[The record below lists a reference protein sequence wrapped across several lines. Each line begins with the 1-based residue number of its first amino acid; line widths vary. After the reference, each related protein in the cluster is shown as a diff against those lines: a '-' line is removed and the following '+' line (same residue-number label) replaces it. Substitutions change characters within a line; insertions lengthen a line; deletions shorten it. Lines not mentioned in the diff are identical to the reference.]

1 MFARKPQPS
10 TAASRRSSHNAERKK
25 AALKSPAA
33 PQAVAQ
39 LRRRLAEVEAE
50 LESFKSRHRWV
61 ESALVSQRHGR
72 QVLEA
77 AISATYNE
85 TINRIRDVVRAAIP
99 RDATV
104 LVVSKGDEELL
115 KLDGRRGWHFPQ
127 DTDGGYAGHYP
138 SDSAAAIEHLQVLIA
153 KGAQYL
159 LLPNTAFWWLEHYRG
174 FEDHLERVHLRIWRD
189 DRCALYIL
197 RRDLEAR
204 LTSSAEAKR
213 CDEAPSNVQALPP
226 ASAPLPDIVC
236 FPIISWDYRF
246 QRPQQLMRQFAI
258 AGHRVFYLSYEFRT
272 KGEPYILRPLAERI
286 SEVSLRGS
294 HFKVRQG
301 LLDEDSRQA
310 LIASLAAL
318 RTASL
323 PGAAVALVQSAF
335 WWPVIREAAAAFGW
349 PIVYDCM
356 DHHAG
361 FTASNPLTV
370 EQERELLAGADLVV
384 ASSAGLERE
393 ARKLNRQ
400 VLLLRN
406 ACDYDHFAKVR
417 PKLHGAR
424 PVIGYYGAIAEWFD
438 SDLVA
443 DLAKR
448 RPDWDFILVGSSL
461 GADIRRLSR
470 LPNMTLPGEKPYA
483 EIPDWLAKFDVTI
496 LPFRRTPLT
505 EATNPV
511 KAYEIFAAGKPLVS
525 VPLPEITSLV
535 PLARLASTVKDFERE
550 IENEL
555 CRPDPGLELRRRAV
569 ARDNTWRKR
578 FDVLAPAIERVCQ
591 HPRRADRLV
600 AAPKHLDSAC
610 SAKRKNESKSLS
622 TLRTYSYEP
631 GPH

>member
-1 MFARKPQPS
+1 M
-10 TAASRRSSHNAERKK
+10 
-25 AALKSPAA
+25 
-33 PQAVAQ
+33 
-39 LRRRLAEVEAE
+39 
-50 LESFKSRHRWV
+50 ESFKSRHRWV
-61 ESALVSQRHGR
+61 ESALVSQRHAR

-77 AISATYNE
+77 AISATYSE
-85 TINRIRDVVRAAIP
+85 TVNRIRDVVRAAIP

-138 SDSAAAIEHLQVLIA
+138 ADSAAAVEHLQGLIA

-189 DRCALYIL
+189 DCCALYIL
-197 RRDLEAR
+197 RREVEGR
-204 LTSSAEAKR
+204 LTSSAEAKP
-213 CDEAPSNVQALPP
+213 CDISPENVHTLRP
-226 ASAPLPDIVC
+226 ASGQARDIVC

-246 QRPQQLMRQFAI
+246 QRPQQLMRQFAV

-272 KGEPYILRPLAERI
+272 KGEPCILRLLAEHI
-286 SEVSLRGS
+286 FEVSLRGS

-301 LLDEDSRQA
+301 LLDEDSCQT
-310 LIASLAAL
+310 LIASLAEL

-335 WWPVIREAAAAFGW
+335 WWPVVKEAAAAFAW

-370 EQERELLAGADLVV
+370 EQEQELLAGADLVV

-393 ARKLNRQ
+393 ARRHNRH

-406 ACDYDHFAKVR
+406 ACDYDHFAQVR
-417 PKLHGAR
+417 PKLRGAR
-424 PVIGYYGAIAEWFD
+424 PIIGYYGAIGEWFD
-438 SDLVA
+438 TELVA

-448 RPDWDFILVGSSL
+448 RRDWDFILVGSTF
-461 GADIRRLSR
+461 GADVRGLSR
-470 LPNMTLPGEKPYA
+470 LPNVSLPGEKPYA

-511 KAYEIFAAGKPLVS
+511 KAYEILAAGKPLVS
-525 VPLPEITSLV
+525 VPLPEMTSLV
-535 PLARLASTVKDFERE
+535 PLARLASTVKEFERE

-555 CRPDPGLELRRRAV
+555 CRPDPGLDLRRRAV
-569 ARDNTWRKR
+569 ARDNTWTKR

-591 HPRRADRLV
+591 NPRRADRYGT
-600 AAPKHLDSAC
+600 APTPFASGGG
-610 SAKRKNESKSLS
+610 AKRERESRPLS
-622 TLRTYSYEP
+622 TLRT
-631 GPH
+631 